1 MDMATV
7 LSYSLTPVPFTLC
20 HITGA
25 MNKTNKSVLMVKLE
39 GKGDSNKEPSL
50 VDVYVIDAMFFLR
63 TLPELLSTFGGIA
76 KMILQTAWAFAKEVH
91 IVCDTYPEGPSIK
104 CFKQHTK

>member
-1 MDMATV
+1 MATV
-7 LSYSLTPVPFTLC
+7 LSYPLTPVPFTLC

-50 VDVYVIDAMFFLR
+50 VDVDVIDAMFFLR
-63 TLPELLSTFGGIA
+63 TLPELPSTFGGIA

-91 IVCDTYPEGPSIK
+91 IVCDTYP
-104 CFKQHTK
+104 